1 MRNTLHV
8 GEGDRWM
15 LTIMAKGSQP
25 QDVWEVKMKGTWGDK
40 FFPLNCPSVQ
50 QYMHV
55 NISNHNMNV
64 NIICN
69 MYVPFLIYN
78 RKYLVLGSDRKS
90 IFLKNVPA
98 KVRKIFLL
106 DHD

>member
-50 QYMHV
+50 
-55 NISNHNMNV
+55 
-64 NIICN
+64 
-69 MYVPFLIYN
+69 
-78 RKYLVLGSDRKS
+78 
-90 IFLKNVPA
+90 
-98 KVRKIFLL
+98 
-106 DHD
+106 